1 MGLTGSNKWER
12 EQIRAGLCRNQ
23 WVRGKGYRRNQVA
36 AWTDPRADKKQIPC
50 SPDILVKGDVGVC
63 FSGGGGGYDQIG
75 YGCESRSN
83 DRSCCDR

>member
-23 WVRGKGYRRNQVA
+23 WVRGRGYRRNQVA

-63 FSGGGGGYDQIG
+63 FSGGGGYDQIG